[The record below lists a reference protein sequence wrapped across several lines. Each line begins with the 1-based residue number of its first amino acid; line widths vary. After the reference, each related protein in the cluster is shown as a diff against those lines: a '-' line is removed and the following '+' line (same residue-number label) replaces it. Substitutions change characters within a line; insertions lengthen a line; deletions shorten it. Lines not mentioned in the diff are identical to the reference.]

1 MAMVAVISLNLLGY
15 LAGGAT
21 AYLMGQDK
29 SSILA
34 ATFDYGMFDG
44 VVAMVI
50 CTTFFTKEAA
60 IPAVL
65 ISIIQNLTA
74 PVIVR
79 NQKKSM
85 GSDSIDYVRIEKNNF

>member
-1 MAMVAVISLNLLGY
+1 
-15 LAGGAT
+15 
-21 AYLMGQDK
+21 
-29 SSILA
+29 
-34 ATFDYGMFDG
+34 MFDT

-65 ISIIQNLTA
+65 ISIIQNLTD

-79 NQKKSM
+79 YQKNREVIHHANTFIS
-85 GSDSIDYVRIEKNNF
+85 SP